1 MEERIVDVAVIGA
14 GTAGISA
21 RREAVKAGARVLLI
35 ESGPY
40 GTTCARVGCMPSK
53 LLIAAANAAH
63 GARSAALFGVHAAA
77 VRVDGRAVMQRVR
90 EERDRFVAGVLR
102 SLDDIPDDEKFTGR
116 ARFVAPDT
124 LMVDNAL
131 RVRARSI
138 VIAAGS
144 SPGVPPFL
152 RAIGGGRVIVN
163 DDLFDFEDLP
173 DSIAVI
179 GAGAVG
185 IELGQALHR
194 LGVRTVIFDSG
205 RAIGPLR
212 DEHVQQ
218 QVRDVL
224 GAELD
229 IHLGVKVEAEA
240 EGSDRVKL
248 RWRNED
254 GDGGEDVF
262 SYVLA
267 ATGRRPNL
275 KDLDIKRAG
284 LILGEGGV
292 PVFNSKTL
300 QCGESAVFI
309 AGDVNGERPIL
320 HEAAHEGRIAGANAA
335 RFPSILPQRRLSSLS
350 IVFTDPGMAT
360 VGHGPG
366 SGGGEDLAA
375 GEADF
380 ANQGRARVVGE
391 NRGTL
396 RVYVERGGGRLVGAE
411 IFAPAAEHLAHL
423 LVWAIERGLTAREAL
438 ELPFYHPTVEEGLR
452 TAIRSACADLRI
464 LPREQNA
471 DLELGPGA

>member
-1 MEERIVDVAVIGA
+1 MEERKVDVAVIGA

-35 ESGPY
+35 EAGPY

-53 LLIAAANAAH
+53 LLIAAANAAQS
-63 GARSAALFGVHAAA
+63 ARNAGLFGVHAAA
-77 VRVDGRAVMQRVR
+77 VRVDGRAVMQRLR

-102 SLDDIPDDEKFTGR
+102 SFDDIPDDEKLTGS
-116 ARFVAPDT
+116 ARFVASDT
-124 LMVDNAL
+124 LVVDKGL

-144 SPGVPPFL
+144 NPGVPSFL
-152 RAIGGGRVIVN
+152 RAIGKHVIVN

-194 LGVRTVIFDSG
+194 LGVRTTIFDSG

-212 DEHVQQ
+212 DERVQQ
-218 QVRDVL
+218 EVRAVL

-229 IHLGVKVEAEA
+229 IRLGVKVEAEA
-240 EGSDRVKL
+240 EGGNRVRL
-248 RWRNED
+248 RWRND
-254 GDGGEDVF
+254 GGGGEDVF

-275 KDLDIKRAG
+275 KALALEHAG
-284 LILGEGGV
+284 LRLGEDGV
-292 PVFNSKTL
+292 PIFDPETL
-300 QCGESAVFI
+300 QCGQSAVFI
-309 AGDVNGERPIL
+309 AGDANSERPIL

-335 RFPSILPQRRLSSLS
+335 RFPNILPQRRLLPLG
-350 IVFTDPGMAT
+350 IVFTEPGMAT
-360 VGHGPG
+360 VGRSPAN
-366 SGGGEDLAA
+366 SGGGDLAA
-375 GEADF
+375 GEASF
-380 ANQGRARVVGE
+380 ADQGRARVIGE
-391 NRGTL
+391 NKGVL
-396 RVYVERGGGRLVGAE
+396 RVYAERSDCRLVGAE

-423 LVWAIERGLTAREAL
+423 LAWAIERGVTVQEAL
-438 ELPFYHPTVEEGLR
+438 ELPFYPPTVEEGLR
-452 TAIRSACADLRI
+452 TEIRAVGADLRI
-464 LPREQNA
+464 LPHEQRA

>member
-1 MEERIVDVAVIGA
+1 MEERNVDVAVIGA

-21 RREAVKAGARVLLI
+21 RREAMKAGARVLLI
-35 ESGPY
+35 EAGPY

-63 GARSAALFGVHAAA
+63 GARSAALFGVHAAS

-90 EERDRFVAGVLR
+90 EERDRFVTGVLR
-102 SLDDIPDDEKFTGR
+102 SLEDIPDDEKLTGR
-116 ARFVAPDT
+116 ARFVASDT
-124 LMVDNAL
+124 LVVDNAA

-144 SPGVPPFL
+144 SPGMPPFL
-152 RAIGGGRVIVN
+152 RTIGERVIVN
-163 DDLFDFEDLP
+163 DDLFDFDEFP
-173 DSIAVI
+173 ESIAVI
-179 GAGAVG
+179 GAGVVG

-194 LGVRTVIFDSG
+194 LGVRTMIFDNG
-205 RAIGPLR
+205 QTIGPLR
-212 DEHVQQ
+212 DERVQQ
-218 QVRDVL
+218 KVRDVL

-229 IHLGVKVEAEA
+229 IHLGVKVEVEA

-267 ATGRRPNL
+267 ATGRPPNL
-275 KDLDIKRAG
+275 KDLALEHAG
-284 LILGEGGV
+284 LLLGEDGV
-292 PVFNSKTL
+292 PIFDPQTL
-300 QCGESAVFI
+300 QCGESAIFI

-335 RFPSILPQRRLSSLS
+335 RFPNVLPQRRLSPLS

-360 VGHGPG
+360 VGRSPG
-366 SGGGEDLAA
+366 SGDGEDLAA

-380 ANQGRARVVGE
+380 GNQGRARVVGE
-391 NRGTL
+391 NRGVL
-396 RVYVERGGGRLVGAE
+396 RVYAERSGGRLVGAE

-423 LVWAIERGLTAREAL
+423 LAWAIERGVTGREAL

-452 TAIRSACADLRI
+452 TAIRAACADLRI
-464 LPREQNA
+464 LPREQGA